1 MKEQCGKCGR
11 DAVLFL
17 KGGKPHSW
25 ECPDIDCH
33 GWSKSA
39 EPPPFETEVAAAWE
53 RWRNGIG
60 LTWAESPVST
70 RQDFRAAVMPIL
82 ERCAALEKE
91 RDALRI
97 EVTRLRDDIAA
108 SADADIEIR
117 SELGLGPDDSDIGTV
132 DRIRELR
139 DNAAI
144 RWGEAVSTLAGS
156 TEMLETVWCI
166 KDGGL

>member
-1 MKEQCGKCGR
+1 M
-11 DAVLFL
+11 
-17 KGGKPHSW
+17 
-25 ECPDIDCH
+25 DCH

-39 EPPPFETEVAAAWE
+39 EPAPFETEVAAAWE

-97 EVTRLRDDIAA
+97 EVTRLSDDIAA
-108 SADADIEIR
+108 SSDADIEIR
-117 SELGLGPDDSDIGTV
+117 SELGLGPDDADIGTV
-132 DRIRELR
+132 DRIRDLR
-139 DNAAI
+139 EAARI
-144 RWGEAVSTLAGS
+144 AFVSAQDTCKGS
-156 TEMLETVWCI
+156 TEMLETMWCI
-166 KDGGL
+166 KDGGR